1 MGALSDL
8 TKNIQNELQ
17 RKATNEAKMT
27 QYPQTDRQTAGPHDK
42 GQRPETNDQGSN
54 KQSNKQKRAN
64 KQASIQVCKQPT
76 SQPMLAKR
84 PSNRDH
90 YEEKTGNN

>member
-8 TKNIQNELQ
+8 TKNIQNALQ

-42 GQRPETNDQGSN
+42 GQRPETNDQASN

-64 KQASIQVCKQPT
+64 KQASKQAFKYANN
-76 SQPMLAKR
+76 QLAN
-84 PSNRDH
+84 PC
-90 YEEKTGNN
+90 